1 MYPYDDDFEEDPEI
15 PENGTSVDRPE
26 ENIGHPDTQP
36 EDRRSEQPEDHGS
49 EQPDTHRSYRDAE
62 YTPQSEATVP
72 PRYYI
77 AEDKPPKEKKPRKKG
92 QITFAKVAALCL
104 VCALIGGIAGGALT
118 GYYITSGNDQ
128 TATEVSPVLSAAEPT
143 ETPSSATT
151 ISSGAVTANSIYELG
166 TKQVVGISSDIT
178 TTNIFGMTA
187 SGSVSGSGFIISDNG
202 YILTNYHVIED
213 AQAAGSDISVI
224 LYDDTKYTA
233 EIVGYDSDNDI
244 AVLKI
249 DADGLT
255 PVTIGNSDSLS
266 VGDTVYAIG
275 NPLGELAYTMTSGI
289 ISATDRVITT
299 DDSTSLNM
307 FQFDAAVNSG
317 NSGGPVYNTAGQ
329 VVGIVTAKYSDTGVE
344 GLGFAIPI
352 NDAVTI
358 ANELITNG
366 YVTGKAYMGVVVQ
379 TVSASVAQYYNMV
392 QGAYVY
398 SIESGSCADIAG
410 LKVGD
415 IITEL
420 DGTAITTSDELK
432 AAVKQHSAGETVN
445 MKVYRSG
452 ETLTLSLTFD
462 EKQPDSG
469 TTASDSQTQTTAPSG
484 YPYGQGW

>member
-1 MYPYDDDFEEDPEI
+1 MYPYDDDFEEAPEDA
-15 PENGTSVDRPE
+15 SPE
-26 ENIGHPDTQP
+26 EHPK
-36 EDRRSEQPEDHGS
+36 EAGEYSFVR
-49 EQPDTHRSYRDAE
+49 PDEHRSYRDAG

-77 AEDKPPKEKKPRKKG
+77 PEDKPPKEKKSGPKG
-92 QITFAKVAALCL
+92 QITFSKVAALCL
-104 VCALIGGIAGGALT
+104 ACALIGGIAGGAFT
-118 GYYITSGNDQ
+118 GYYIRSGYGD
-128 TATEVSPVLSAAEPT
+128 TAAAAATPVLSAAD
-143 ETPSSATT
+143 SSAAVSPAAV
-151 ISSGAVTANSIYELG
+151 ISSGSVTAKDIYALG
-166 TKQVVGISSDIT
+166 TEQVVGITTEIT
-178 TTNIFGMTA
+178 TTNYFGMPT
-187 SGSVSGSGFIISDNG
+187 SGSVSGSGFIISANG
-202 YILTNYHVIED
+202 YIMTNYHVIED
-213 AQAAGSDISVI
+213 AYVGG
-224 LYDDTKYTA
+224 YDVKVMLHDGTTYTA
-233 EIVGYDSDNDI
+233 DITGFDRDNDI

-255 PVTIGNSDSLS
+255 PVTIGNSDPLG

-275 NPLGELAYTMTSGI
+275 NPLGELDYTMTSGI

-299 DDSTSLNM
+299 DESTSINM

-317 NSGGPVYNTAGQ
+317 NSGGPVYNSVGQ
-329 VVGIVTAKYSDTGVE
+329 VVGVVTAKYSETGVE

-415 IITEL
+415 IITSL
-420 DGTAITTSDELK
+420 DGAAITTSEELK
-432 AAVKQHSAGETVN
+432 AAVKQHSAGDTVDVI
-445 MKVYRSG
+445 VYRSG
-452 ETLTLSLTFD
+452 ESTTLSLTFD
-462 EKQPDSG
+462 EQQPDSN
-469 TTASDSQTQTTAPSG
+469 TTTSNDQTQSSGPNG
-484 YPYGQGW
+484 YPYGRGW